1 MFPGVPLFAKG
12 SVEVGR
18 LAELA
23 ADDAAARSVGR
34 RALVAALVA
43 IATGT
48 AVPAAA
54 PVTWAVPPGALAASG
69 HAVPARV
76 ERLLDPPG
84 PAAAALFGLALALA
98 SAAFILVPGL
108 LAAAA

>member
-1 MFPGVPLFAKG
+1 
-12 SVEVGR
+12 
-18 LAELA
+18 
-23 ADDAAARSVGR
+23 
-34 RALVAALVA
+34 
-43 IATGT
+43 
-48 AVPAAA
+48 
-54 PVTWAVPPGALAASG
+54 VPPGALAASG

-84 PAAAALFGLALALA
+84 RAAAAMFGLALALA